1 MLVNLST
8 YIRNENENNS
18 SVIEELRELKFQK
31 YPIYSARIIR
41 CALLVRYT
49 SFQAYKLLLEEFPM
63 PSLSLLEKISKGGVD
78 PVKSAKLLL
87 AKGRIS
93 EDVILMIDEMY
104 LQKSEEY
111 HGGEIVGCD
120 EEGKLYKGLIG
131 FMIVGWKH
139 SIPYIIKSIPETK
152 IEGEWLKEEILKS
165 IETLHSINF
174 KVRGIVADNHSTNL
188 SAYSKILCSN
198 GFNKNDLAVVTKDGS
213 KIYLFFD
220 SVHLMKNIRNNLLNN
235 KSFLFSA
242 FSFSGF
248 YDQINCDGGEISW
261 KLFHDVYEKDE
272 KLESNLRK
280 APKISAKVIHPG
292 NNKQSVPLALAIFHE
307 TTSAAITSYFP
318 ERSCASNFLKLI
330 NAWWVVSNSKTEFN
344 SNNRLGNAAI
354 LDDNKPTFLRALADW
369 IEEWKDESIS
379 NCEQFTLA
387 ENTSSALKRTHRCTA
402 SLIEDLLSEGY
413 EYVLTS
419 RFQSDPL
426 EMRFSQYRQMRGGRF
441 LVGLREVNSSVKILK
456 IRSLL
461 KENINFW
468 EEDLQIEVNQSGAVG
483 ELIAGVRER
492 WCDIDDVLLSPDSR
506 EVAIYIAGYIV
517 KKYIKR
523 VNSSDKC
530 KMVGTISDDSSGRT
544 YLQAISRG
552 GLMIPSL
559 SLSEY
564 VCGAFAAI
572 EFFNDSIKSSG
583 LTVRLTAETVLKEL
597 FEYGEFLCNDHHDYG
612 LVFINKIITNIF
624 YNNERKLVTDSVFKD
639 NVAAFKNN
647 KRSKRKLASD
657 V

>member
-1 MLVNLST
+1 MNHCYSCAKYEDHVVYYKMEISAKSIPCVAETIRVDNLLRVQLFFKSSPLPLPQWFRNGRNCTLTNKSMLVNLST

-18 SVIEELRELKFQK
+18 SIIEELREMMFQK
-31 YPIYSARIIR
+31 CSIYSARIIR
-41 CALLVRYT
+41 YALLVRYT

-93 EDVILMIDEMY
+93 EDVILMIAELY

-120 EEGKLYKGLIG
+120 EEGKLYKDLVGL
-131 FMIVGWKH
+131 KK
-139 SIPYIIKSIPETK
+139 SIPYIIKSIPGTK
-152 IEGEWLKEEILKS
+152 FEGEWLKEEILKS

-174 KVRGIVADNHSTNL
+174 KVRGIVADNHSTNV

-198 GFNKNDLAVVTKDGS
+198 GFDKNDLVVVRKDGS

-220 SVHLMKNIRNNLLNN
+220 SVHLLKNIRNNLLNN
-235 KSFLFSA
+235 KRFLFPA

-248 YDQINCDGGEISW
+248 YDLINFDGGEIPW

-272 KLESNLRK
+272 KLQSNLRK
-280 APKISAKVIHPG
+280 APQISAKVIHPG

-344 SNNRLGNAAI
+344 SINRLGNAAI
-354 LDDNKPTFLRALADW
+354 LGDNKPTFLRALADW
-369 IEEWKDESIS
+369 IEEWKDENIS
-379 NCEQFTLA
+379 NCERFTLT
-387 ENTSSALKRTHRCTA
+387 ENTSSALKRTLRCTA
-402 SLIEDLLSEGY
+402 SLIEDMLSEGY

-426 EMRFSQYRQMRGGRF
+426 ERRFSQYRQLSGGRF
-441 LVGLREVNSSVKILK
+441 LVGLREVNSSEKI
-456 IRSLL
+456 L

-468 EEDLQIEVNQSGAVG
+468 EEDLQIEVNQGDVVG
-483 ELIAGVRER
+483 KLIAEVRER
-492 WCDIDDVLLSPDSR
+492 WCGMDDVSLSPDSR

-523 VNSSDKC
+523 VNCSDKC
-530 KMVGTISDDSSGRT
+530 
-544 YLQAISRG
+544 
-552 GLMIPSL
+552 
-559 SLSEY
+559 
-564 VCGAFAAI
+564 
-572 EFFNDSIKSSG
+572 
-583 LTVRLTAETVLKEL
+583 
-597 FEYGEFLCNDHHDYG
+597 
-612 LVFINKIITNIF
+612 
-624 YNNERKLVTDSVFKD
+624 
-639 NVAAFKNN
+639 
-647 KRSKRKLASD
+647 
-657 V
+657 

>member
-1 MLVNLST
+1 M
-8 YIRNENENNS
+8 
-18 SVIEELRELKFQK
+18 
-31 YPIYSARIIR
+31 
-41 CALLVRYT
+41 YT

-78 PVKSAKLLL
+78 PVKSDKLLL

-93 EDVILMIDEMY
+93 EDVILMIDEIY

-111 HGGEIVGCD
+111 HCGEIVGCD
-120 EEGKLYKGLIG
+120 EEGKLYKGLVG
-131 FMIVGWKH
+131 FMIVGLKQL
-139 SIPYIIKSIPETK
+139 IPYIIKSIPETK

-165 IETLHSINF
+165 IETLHSINS
-174 KVRGIVADNHSTNL
+174 KVRGIVADNHSTNV
-188 SAYSKILCSN
+188 SAYSKTLCSN
-198 GFNKNDLAVVTKDGS
+198 GFDKNDLAVVTEDGS
-213 KIYLFFD
+213 KFYLFFE
-220 SVHLMKNIRNNLLNN
+220 SVHLMKNIQNNLLNN
-235 KSFLFSA
+235 KRFLFPA
-242 FSFSGF
+242 FSSGF

-272 KLESNLRK
+272 KLQSNLRK
-280 APKISAKVIHPG
+280 APKIFAKVIHPG

-330 NAWWVVSNSKTEFN
+330 YAWWVVSNSKTEFN
-344 SNNRLGNAAI
+344 SNNRLGNAVI
-354 LDDNKPTFLRALADW
+354 LGDNKPTFLRALADW

-379 NCEQFTLA
+379 NCERFTLT
-387 ENTSSALKRTHRCTA
+387 ENMSNALKRTLRCTA

-426 EMRFSQYRQMRGGRF
+426 ERRFSEYRQMSGGRF
-441 LVGLREVNSSVKILK
+441 LVGLREVNSSEKILK

-461 KENINFW
+461 KENINFL
-468 EEDLQIEVNQSGAVG
+468 EEDLQIEVNQSDAVG
-483 ELIAGVRER
+483 KLIAEVRER
-492 WCDIDDVLLSPDSR
+492 WCGMDDVSRSPDSR

-523 VNSSDKC
+523 VNCSDKC
-530 KMVGTISDDSSGRT
+530 EMVGTISDDSSDRT

-564 VCGAFAAI
+564 VCGAFAAK
-572 EFFNDSIKSSG
+572 SINIKK
-583 LTVRLTAETVLKEL
+583 ET
-597 FEYGEFLCNDHHDYG
+597 C
-612 LVFINKIITNIF
+612 
-624 YNNERKLVTDSVFKD
+624 
-639 NVAAFKNN
+639 
-647 KRSKRKLASD
+647 
-657 V
+657 

>member
-1 MLVNLST
+1 
-8 YIRNENENNS
+8 
-18 SVIEELRELKFQK
+18 
-31 YPIYSARIIR
+31 
-41 CALLVRYT
+41 
-49 SFQAYKLLLEEFPM
+49 M
-63 PSLSLLEKISKGGVD
+63 PSLSLLEKISNGGVD
-78 PVKSAKLLL
+78 PVK
-87 AKGRIS
+87 KGRIS

-111 HGGEIVGCD
+111 YGGEIVGCD
-120 EEGKLYKGLIG
+120 DEGKLYKGLVG
-131 FMIVGWKH
+131 FMIVGLKQ

-174 KVRGIVADNHSTNL
+174 KVRGIVADNHSTNV
-188 SAYSKILCSN
+188 SACSKILCSN
-198 GFNKNDLAVVTKDGS
+198 GFDKNDLAVVTKDGS
-213 KIYLFFD
+213 KFYLFFD

-235 KSFLFSA
+235 KWFLFPA

-272 KLESNLRK
+272 KLQSNWRK
-280 APKISAKVIHPG
+280 APKISVKVIHPG
-292 NNKQSVPLALAIFHE
+292 NNKQSLPLALAIFHE

-318 ERSCASNFLKLI
+318 ERSCASNVLKLI

-354 LDDNKPTFLRALADW
+354 LGDNKPTFLRALADW

-379 NCEQFTLA
+379 NCERFTLT
-387 ENTSSALKRTHRCTA
+387 ENTSSALKRTLRCTA

-419 RFQSDPL
+419 RYQSDPL
-426 EMRFSQYRQMRGGRF
+426 ERRFSQYRQMSGGRF
-441 LVGLREVNSSVKILK
+441 LVGLREVNSSEKILK
-456 IRSLL
+456 IRGLL
-461 KENINFW
+461 KENINLL
-468 EEDLQIEVNQSGAVG
+468 EEDLQIEVNQSDAVG
-483 ELIAGVRER
+483 KLIAEVRER
-492 WCDIDDVLLSPDSR
+492 WCDMDDVSLSPYSR
-506 EVAIYIAGYIV
+506 EVAIYISG
-517 KKYIKR
+517 KYIKR
-523 VNSSDKC
+523 VNCSDKC
-530 KMVGTISDDSSGRT
+530 KMVGTISDDSSDRT

-572 EFFNDSIKSSG
+572 EFFNDTIKSSV
-583 LTVRLTAETVLKEL
+583 LTARLAAETVLKEI
-597 FEYGEFLCNDHHDYG
+597 FEYGEFLCNDHQDYG

-624 YNNERKLVTDSVFKD
+624 YNNERKLVTDNAFKD
-639 NVAAFKNN
+639 DVAAFKNN
-647 KRSKRKLASD
+647 KRSNRKLASD